1 MGCVGWGG
9 VMGAAGAAIGVP
21 EAGPGLAA
29 STGEVGAGIG
39 RPEETGPQPQGGHM
53 Q

>member
-21 EAGPGLAA
+21 EAGLAA
-29 STGEVGAGIG
+29 STGEAGAGIG
-39 RPEETGPQPQGGHM
+39 RPEETGQQPQGGHM

>member
-9 VMGAAGAAIGVP
+9 VMGTAGAAIGVP
-21 EAGPGLAA
+21 EAARGLAA
-29 STGEVGAGIG
+29 STGEAGAGIG
-39 RPEETGPQPQGGHM
+39 LPEETGPQPQGGDM

>member
-1 MGCVGWGG
+1 
-9 VMGAAGAAIGVP
+9 MGAAGAAIGVP
-21 EAGPGLAA
+21 EAGEA
-29 STGEVGAGIG
+29 GAGIG

>member
-1 MGCVGWGG
+1 
-9 VMGAAGAAIGVP
+9 MGAAGAAMIGVP
-21 EAGPGLAA
+21 QAEAGPGLAA